1 MLPNLAAIVEAS
13 PDLVLVVKAD
23 GTISYCSPAAATMLG
38 RVAERL
44 AGQPAAALVHSEDQV
59 KLAELVHRL
68 TSGDRAGEAAEI
80 RMSHVLGRWVDVE
93 VTAMDL
99 REHPDVGGI
108 VLHASDVRARREQD
122 EQLRHL
128 ALHDALTGLANR
140 ALFRNYVEHAL
151 AHLRRIPV
159 RHAVLLFDLDRFK
172 TINDSLGHAAGDEL
186 LTHVAE
192 RLRSRLRPG
201 DIGARLGGDEF
212 AVLLENTSERDAVE
226 VAQRVLDALHI
237 PFAIQG
243 RDIAIT
249 ASVGIAFSELAED
262 AEALLRNAD
271 AAMYKAKASGKG
283 RHALF
288 EPDMHR
294 TALRRLSMEA
304 SLSRAVEREELVLHY
319 QPIVNLKSGEATGME
334 VLVRWRNPEQG
345 IVPPAEFIAVAEETG
360 LIEEIGRDVL
370 VRSCAQVRAWQERF
384 SWPALRLCVN
394 ASVRQIESQRFVADV
409 QQALIESGL
418 SASQLTLEITESLF
432 MSDITPTIDRLVR
445 LKELGLKL
453 AVDDFGTGY
462 SSLNYLR
469 ILPIDVLKIDKAFV
483 DGVTNGPEQSAVARA
498 VVKLAR
504 TFGLETVAE
513 GVETPEQLSELV
525 GMGADFGQGYLFA
538 KPLDAQAMEAYLRK
552 RAPAAVG
559 ASGLVAAGSVAPPQ
573 PGQALTTNCRGPGS
587 PWSDRPV
594 RQGGWRGSGGRGG
607 ACR

>member
-1 MLPNLAAIVEAS
+1 MENLGGSVLPSLAAIVEAS
-13 PDLVLVVKAD
+13 PDLVLIVKAD
-23 GTISYCSPAAATMLG
+23 GAIAYCSPAAGPMLG

-44 AGQPAAALVHSEDQV
+44 VGQPAAALVHAEDQV

-68 TSGDRAGEAAEI
+68 TRGEYAGEATEM
-80 RMSHVLGRWVDVE
+80 RMSHVLGSWVDVE

-99 REHPDVGGI
+99 REHPDVGGM
-108 VLHASDVRARREQD
+108 VLHARDVRTRREQD

-140 ALFRNYVEHAL
+140 ALFRNHVEHAL
-151 AHLRRIPV
+151 AHLRRTPV
-159 RHAVLLFDLDRFK
+159 RHAVLFFDLDRFK

-186 LTHVAE
+186 LIRVAE

-243 RDIAIT
+243 RDVAMT
-249 ASVGIAFSELAED
+249 ASVGIAFSDLAEN

-271 AAMYKAKASGKG
+271 VAMYKAKASGKG

-294 TALRRLSMEA
+294 TALHRLSMEA

-319 QPIVNLKSGEATGME
+319 QPIVNLRSGEATGME
-334 VLVRWRNPEQG
+334 VLVRWRHPEQG
-345 IVPPAEFIAVAEETG
+345 LVPPAEFIAVAEETG
-360 LIEEIGRDVL
+360 LIEEIGKDVL

-432 MSDITPTIDRLVR
+432 MSDITPTIDRLRR

-513 GVETPEQLSELV
+513 GIERPEQLSELV

-538 KPLDAQAMEAYLRK
+538 KPLGAQAMEAYLRQ
-552 RAPAAVG
+552 RAPATVG
-559 ASGLVAAGSVAPPQ
+559 ASGLVAAGRLPRFSLAK
-573 PGQALTTNCRGPGS
+573 R
-587 PWSDRPV
+587 
-594 RQGGWRGSGGRGG
+594 
-607 ACR
+607 